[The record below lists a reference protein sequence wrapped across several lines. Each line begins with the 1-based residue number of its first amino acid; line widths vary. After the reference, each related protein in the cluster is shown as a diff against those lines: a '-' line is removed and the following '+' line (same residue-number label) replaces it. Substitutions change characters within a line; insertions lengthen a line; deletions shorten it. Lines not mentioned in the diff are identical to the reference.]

1 MITFILILT
10 LVALMAASAAAGA
23 EVSAS
28 ESACLDSCG
37 SITNISFPF
46 SASNN
51 LTSCSSS
58 YMNNPYLHLLCNQT
72 EGKLYALPDPVYT
85 DPESQLTRLEV
96 ISIRNDSLIVRIA
109 DNDMDVAQITPL
121 VRDDMTLDDFNCT
134 NSKRTWA
141 LLPPAGLGPYV
152 ISEENKFGG
161 FGCTVGVIRTSDI
174 TDRTLNDP
182 FVDYYDHVV
191 VGGCSVLFP
200 DNEHN
205 MECRNHTCCVES
217 LPPSSDLH
225 LRYASYTATLSDSM
239 NLFGINLTDPECMCS
254 KSYATLFHPE
264 FTDFDRRSFR
274 VKIMWALPVV
284 LNGSADPTSIVTENE
299 LNRTITESPHYACT
313 RDKTSEFIPVP
324 EVPGY
329 RCKCKDGF
337 KGDGYTNGTGCASK
351 QNTIISHHPFNYI

>member
-1 MITFILILT
+1 MSSSIIHFLLLT
-10 LVALMAASAAAGA
+10 MLLLCMAAP
-23 EVSAS
+23 SAS
-28 ESACLDSCG
+28 VFPACRASCAN
-37 SITNISFPF
+37 ITNISFPF
-46 SASNN
+46 RVNN
-51 LTSCSSS
+51 MDPSCPSS
-58 YMNNPYLHLLCNQT
+58 YMDNPYLQLFCDQA

-96 ISIRNDSLIVRIA
+96 ISIRNDSLIVRVA
-109 DNDMDVAQITPL
+109 DNGMDMAQITPL

-134 NSKRTWA
+134 NSKRTWV
-141 LLPPAGLGPYV
+141 LLPPAGSGPYV

-161 FGCTVGVIRTSDI
+161 FGCSVGVVRTSDI
-174 TDRTLNDP
+174 TDHTTNDP

-205 MECRNHTCCVES
+205 SECRNHTCCVES

-225 LRYASYTATLSDSM
+225 LRYASYTATLPDSI

-254 KSYATLFHPE
+254 KGYATLFHPE
-264 FTDFDRRSFR
+264 FTDFENRSFR
-274 VKIMWALPVV
+274 VKIVWALPVS
-284 LNGSADPTSIVTENE
+284 LNATADPTSVVTENE
-299 LNRTITESPHYACT
+299 LNRTIEESPHYACT
-313 RDKTSEFIPVP
+313 RDKTSELIPVP

-351 QNTIISHHPFNYI
+351 QNTIISHPFNYI